1 MSPASAPD
9 TLDRL
14 AETLEALRGTRSR
27 LEKRRL
33 LVAYLRAQP
42 DAALPLAVT
51 YLGGRPFPRGNGRTL
66 SIGGA
71 TLDAALRAARPAL
84 TDDAVFAAW
93 RRHAD
98 AGDAAAEL
106 WADAVPAGAG
116 PLRLADVA
124 ACFEALHQ
132 VRGTRAKTALLADA
146 FRRMDGRAIR
156 AFVKAMLGEARV
168 GVQEQTLEDA
178 VAHATGHPVEAIRA
192 ANRHRADLGA
202 VALEA
207 RGGALAPVT
216 FRYFTPVDPMLAQA
230 APDAAEVVRRL
241 GAPVWVEDKYDGI
254 RCQLHKAGEAVRLYS
269 RDRRDVTGQ
278 FPEVAAAFRTAAG
291 RYVLDGELVAI
302 EEGRALPFQR
312 LQQRLGRLEPGPEIL
327 AAHPVV
333 LVAFDCLAHED
344 ASLLDAPLSERRAAL
359 EALGIPPG
367 QLVAPV
373 WAAGGAAE
381 LEALFQAAQARGN
394 EGLMAKQP
402 GSPYASGRRGAQW
415 LKLKRPM
422 ETLDVVVVGAEWGH
436 GRRRAVLSDVTFA
449 VREPATGALVTIGKA
464 YNGLTDAEIRAL
476 TERLQA
482 LTLVDA
488 GHYRTVRPEIVLE
501 VAFNHIQRS
510 RRHSS
515 GYALRFPRIVRLR
528 EDRRPDDI
536 STLEDVARLAATL
549 GAPGPVPGAP
559 PARGDPGGA
568 AAPATRR
575 GRAGTGRPPHDTDRE
590 PGRPAAEAG

>member
-9 TLDRL
+9 TLECL

-27 LEKRRL
+27 LEKRRR
-33 LVAYLRAQP
+33 LVAYLQALP
-42 DAALPLAVT
+42 DVALPLAVT
-51 YLGGRPFPRGNGRTL
+51 YLGGRPFPRGDGRTL

-84 TDDAVFAAW
+84 TDEAVFAAW

-106 WADAVPAGAG
+106 WAEAAPGDAG
-116 PLRLADVA
+116 PLPLADVA
-124 ACFEALHQ
+124 ACFAALHEA
-132 VRGTRAKTALLADA
+132 RGARAKTALLADA
-146 FRRMDGRAIR
+146 FRRMDARAIR

-168 GVQEQTLEDA
+168 GAQEQTLEDA

-207 RGGALAPVT
+207 RRGALAPVT

-230 APDAAEVVRRL
+230 APDAGDVVRRL

-278 FPEVAAAFRTAAG
+278 FPEVAAAFRPAAG
-291 RYVLDGELVAI
+291 RYVVDGELVAI
-302 EEGRALPFQR
+302 EDGRALPFQR

-344 ASLLDAPLSERRAAL
+344 ASLLDAPLAERRATL
-359 EALGIPPG
+359 EALGIPAG

-373 WAAGGAAE
+373 CRAGGAAE
-381 LEALFQAAQARGN
+381 LEALFQAARARGN

-402 GSPYASGRRGAQW
+402 GSRYASGRRGAQW

-449 VREPATGALVTIGKA
+449 VRDPATGALATIGKA

-510 RRHSS
+510 RRHAS

-528 EDRRPDDI
+528 EDRRPEDV
-536 STLEDVARLAATL
+536 STL
-549 GAPGPVPGAP
+549 
-559 PARGDPGGA
+559 
-568 AAPATRR
+568 
-575 GRAGTGRPPHDTDRE
+575 
-590 PGRPAAEAG
+590 